1 MRQGGNHQRRQ
12 RSGRPNG
19 KRPFNFGP
27 NRSFESNGPGVKLRG
42 TAAQVFDK
50 YLALARDA
58 SSSGDRVAAENFYQH
73 AEHYFRLHAA
83 FTARREAERQN
94 GQQQGQQNQQHQHG
108 GRMQG
113 PGDDDG
119 YGYGDY
125 DSPEVIEP
133 PAGDSNAPDP
143 QLAAAPAEG
152 ETDGEGSGNR

>member
-94 GQQQGQQNQQHQHG
+94 GGQPQHQQGQQQHQQ
-108 GRMQG
+108 GRLQG
-113 PGDDDG
+113 PGDDDF
-119 YGYGDY
+119 YGDF

-133 PAGDSNAPDP
+133 LHSETPSGDA
-143 QLAAAPAEG
+143 QLTAAPTEDPDSQGG
-152 ETDGEGSGNR
+152 ER

>member
-27 NRSFESNGPGVKLRG
+27 NRSFELNGPGVKLRG

-94 GQQQGQQNQQHQHG
+94 GG
-108 GRMQG
+108 
-113 PGDDDG
+113 
-119 YGYGDY
+119 
-125 DSPEVIEP
+125 SPNISRANSSISKGASRARATTTSMGTSTVRRSSNRCTAKHR
-133 PAGDSNAPDP
+133 PAMRS
-143 QLAAAPAEG
+143 
-152 ETDGEGSGNR
+152 